1 MAKLISFG
9 KYDKKY
15 KYVIFY
21 ILIRLPFEYF
31 LGDFFPEEIKIKYF
45 RRENFPNKIIIYEIF
60 KYLGILIFGLIVLK
74 IEIESLFNENKNY
87 NNDNQGSKKEIEL
100 IYYENQSFPNTAP
113 TPVFLV
119 IILYVIDIKMI
130 DFCYSIFFISGLE
143 FWMIEIIFIV
153 VINIILFKIKIYIHQ
168 KVSIAIILFFSTL
181 MKIISIISIFKNDK
195 KRIFV
200 ENIWIAPVGIILFLL
215 LYFADAY
222 IICKMKW
229 YFDLKFISDKKILIL
244 FGFLGT
250 IIFFLCS
257 IISHF
262 IECNTDIFS
271 SYLCSV
277 YDEKDSKKYF
287 DNFIIFFKNIWM
299 EDRNAFVNCLY
310 ILIIILK
317 ILFSAF
323 QYFFS
328 FLIIKLL
335 GPEYLVCADS
345 ILFFLI
351 KIISL
356 IFYLI
361 NKSLKIEFLFDFLSQ
376 FFSLLGTIIYL
387 ELIELN
393 FCKLNYNLK
402 RNINIRSNIEILDI
416 FNESDDKSEQESNSG
431 D

>member
-31 LGDFFPEEIKIKYF
+31 LGDFFSEEIKIKYF
-45 RRENFPNKIIIYEIF
+45 RGENFPNKIIIYEIF

-299 EDRNAFVNCLY
+299 EDRNAFIIFKNKVN
-310 ILIIILK
+310 LK
-317 ILFSAF
+317 
-323 QYFFS
+323 
-328 FLIIKLL
+328 
-335 GPEYLVCADS
+335 LV
-345 ILFFLI
+345 
-351 KIISL
+351 
-356 IFYLI
+356 
-361 NKSLKIEFLFDFLSQ
+361 N
-376 FFSLLGTIIYL
+376 FSLLIYFQL
-387 ELIELN
+387 DLNKNKINFISNEIYGWRIEMHLLIA
-393 FCKLNYNLK
+393 
-402 RNINIRSNIEILDI
+402 SI
-416 FNESDDKSEQESNSG
+416 F
-431 D
+431 